1 MSNRLAYRGSSALTH
16 SPNLI
21 LPGHSDPR
29 VKGDFIHY
37 DNGQKVNWRKGY
49 AEGVQGGKRAYTTDS
64 LLTFDSEFSY
74 TKDSTGA
81 FLVGELERLDQTL
94 HDPLVAV
101 TWGRDIDLR
110 EDVTVADE
118 YSSFTNSTFAS
129 AGGITPAGK
138 AWLSKDANAITGIAL
153 DIGKTTHPLY
163 LWAMELKYTLPE
175 LASAQK
181 LGRPIDVQKYD
192 GLKMKYQMDI
202 DEMVY
207 IGDSVLSQVGLANST
222 AASGAAAQQQVASS
236 NAVAAGATSPTGNT
250 GSLKWIDKTPDA
262 ILADVNFALTTCWT
276 NSGWALM
283 PTELRIPPVEFGYLV
298 SQKVST
304 AGNVSVLEFL
314 RNNSLSNAAYGK
326 PLNIQPVKWL
336 TGRGAGSTD
345 RLIVY
350 TRERDRVRFP
360 LVPLQRTPLE
370 FRSLF
375 QITSYWGRIGCVEFP
390 YSETVFYLDGIG

>member
-1 MSNRLAYRGSSALTH
+1 MSNRIAYRGSDALTP

-21 LPGHSDPR
+21 APGHSDPR
-29 VKGDFIHY
+29 VKGDLIRY
-37 DNGQKVNWRKGY
+37 DNGQVINWRKGY
-49 AEGVQGGKRAYTTDS
+49 NEGVRAYTTDS

-81 FLVGELERLDQTL
+81 FLIGELERLDQTL

-110 EDVTVADE
+110 EDVTIADE
-118 YSSFTNSTFAS
+118 ASSFTNSTFAS
-129 AGGITPAGK
+129 AGGVTPSGK
-138 AWLSKDANAITGIAL
+138 AWLSKDANAITGVAL
-153 DIGKTTHPLY
+153 DIGKTVHPLY
-163 LWAMELKYTLPE
+163 LWAMEIKYTLPE

-207 IGDSVLSQVGLANST
+207 IGDSVLNQVGLCNST
-222 AASGAAAQQQVASS
+222 AAQGAATQQIVAST
-236 NAVAAGATSPTGNT
+236 NAVTAGATSPTGNT
-250 GSLKWIDKTPDA
+250 TSTFWVDKTPDA
-262 ILADVNFALTTCWT
+262 ILADVNFALTQCWT

-283 PTELRIPPVEFGYLV
+283 PTELRVPPVEFGYLV

-326 PLNIQPVKWL
+326 PLNIQPLKWL
-336 TGRGAGSTD
+336 TGRGASSHD
-345 RLIVY
+345 RILVY

-375 QITSYWGRIGCVEFP
+375 QITSYYGRIGCCEFP
-390 YSETVFYLDGIG
+390 YSESLYYLDGIG

>member
-1 MSNRLAYRGSSALTH
+1 MSTSAYRGSSALIP

-21 LPGHSDPR
+21 HPGHSDPR
-29 VKGDFIHY
+29 VRGDFIHY
-37 DNGQKVNWRKGY
+37 DNGQKINWRKGY
-49 AEGVQGGKRAYTTDS
+49 NEGTRAYTTDS

-74 TKDSTGA
+74 TRDSTGA
-81 FLVGELERLDQTL
+81 FLVGELERLDQTM
-94 HDPLVAV
+94 HEPLAAV

-110 EDVTVADE
+110 EDVTIADE
-118 YSSFTNSTFAS
+118 VSSFTNSTFAS
-129 AGGITPAGK
+129 AGGIVPSGK

-153 DIGKTTHPLY
+153 DIGKTTHPSTY
-163 LWAMELKYTLPE
+163 GPWRLKYTLPE

-207 IGDSVLSQVGLANST
+207 IGDTTLSQVGLCNST
-222 AASGAAAQQQVASS
+222 AANAAVAQQQIASS
-236 NAVAAGATSPTGNT
+236 NVETAFATSPTGNT
-250 GSLKWIDKTPDA
+250 TSLKWIDKTPDA

-283 PTELRIPPVEFGYLV
+283 PTELRVPPVEFGYLV

-326 PLNIQPVKWL
+326 PLNIQPVKWM
-336 TGRGAGSTD
+336 TGRGAASAD
-345 RLIVY
+345 RMMVY
-350 TRERDRVRFP
+350 TRERDRVR
-360 LVPLQRTPLE
+360 LSR
-370 FRSLF
+370 
-375 QITSYWGRIGCVEFP
+375 
-390 YSETVFYLDGIG
+390 